1 MPCAMYWH
9 SDDEFDKVPQNGSDK
24 CYCPEGFISLARLL
38 LYSSPLT
45 TTTTKMLL
53 NTLIIGPYITYP
65 DPVWYNQ
72 LPPEYILNHS
82 NTRLF
87 FPIWNSVGC
96 SEQCYDAL
104 FGIPTL
110 GDYIK
115 AQARHLFE
123 SADSSEWDHIKTWS
137 SREGPVP
144 LHNLRRSKAFLDNLP
159 WAPHS
164 PRLAVHPQTPPNIY
178 ILSIVHLLVIDLT
191 PLATLQHCTILPT
204 TKVLC

>member
-1 MPCAMYWH
+1 MVNSTRYLRMVLTNVTARG
-9 SDDEFDKVPQNGSDK
+9 V
-24 CYCPEGFISLARLL
+24 FISVAQLL

-45 TTTTKMLL
+45 TSTKMLL
-53 NTLIIGPYITYP
+53 NKLIVRPYITYP

-82 NTRLF
+82 NTGLF

-123 SADSSEWDHIKTWS
+123 SSDSSEWDHIRAWS
-137 SREGPVP
+137 SRESPVA
-144 LHNLRRSKAFLDNLP
+144 LHNLRCPRALLDVPPQSLP
-159 WAPHS
+159 S
-164 PRLAVHPQTPPNIY
+164 PRLAVHRQTPPTIY
-178 ILSIVHLLVIDLT
+178 ILSIVHLLVINLT
-191 PLATLQHCTILPT
+191 PLATLQHCTILPSN
-204 TKVLC
+204 KVYAEIH